1 MLSFHPDYLLI
12 SITAKKVSL
21 VIGTGGAGKLSE
33 NTSKQNVIITHTP
46 PLKIQHIC
54 QA

>member
-21 VIGTGGAGKLSE
+21 VIGTGGAIMA
-33 NTSKQNVIITHTP
+33 NYQ
-46 PLKIQHIC
+46 KILRNRTL
-54 QA
+54 